1 MARYTGANCKLCR
14 REGCKLYLKG
24 DRCLSDK
31 CPIKIDSKDK
41 TSITKAPGQH
51 GAARKKVGEYG
62 KQLREKQKARRYYGV
77 LEGQFKHYY
86 EMAEKMEGITGENLL
101 GLLERRLD
109 NVVYR
114 MGMAASRKE
123 ARQLVLHSHFTLN
136 GKKVSTPSILVN
148 AGDVIAV
155 KETSK
160 ESVKIKALIEALAT
174 VAAPKWLEVNAADA
188 VAKVA
193 AFPARDDIDFE
204 FEEQLI
210 VELYSK

>member
-1 MARYTGANCKLCR
+1 MARYTGPNCKMCR

-24 DRCLSDK
+24 ERCTNGK
-31 CPIKIDSKDK
+31 CAFDHRS
-41 TSITKAPGQH
+41 TAPGQH

-86 EMAEKMEGITGENLL
+86 ELAEKQEGITGANLL
-101 GLLERRLD
+101 ILLERRLD

-123 ARQLVLHSHFTLN
+123 ARQLVLHAHFTLN
-136 GKKVSTPSILVN
+136 GKKVTIPSLLVK

-155 KETSK
+155 KESSK
-160 ESVKIKALIEALAT
+160 ESVKIKALCDGLAT
-174 VAAPKWLEVNAADA
+174 AVTPKWLENDAANFKTKV
-188 VAKVA
+188 VAL
-193 AFPARDDIDFE
+193 PQREDIDFE

>member
-1 MARYTGANCKLCR
+1 MARYTGPNCKMCR

-24 DRCLSDK
+24 ERCTNGK
-31 CPIKIDSKDK
+31 CAFDHRS
-41 TSITKAPGQH
+41 TAPGQH

-62 KQLREKQKARRYYGV
+62 KQLLEKQKARRYYGV
-77 LEGQFKHYY
+77 IEGQFKHYY
-86 EMAEKMEGITGENLL
+86 ELAEKMEGIVGENLL
-101 GLLERRLD
+101 ILLERRLD

-136 GKKVSTPSILVN
+136 GKKVSTPSILIK

-160 ESVKIKALIEALAT
+160 ESVKIKALVENLPSVVT
-174 VAAPKWLEVNAADA
+174 PKWLENDAQNALT
-188 VAKVA
+188 KVVTL
-193 AFPARDDIDFE
+193 PARDDIDFE

>member
-1 MARYTGANCKLCR
+1 MARYTGPNCKMCR

-24 DRCLSDK
+24 ERCTNGK
-31 CPIKIDSKDK
+31 CAFDHRS
-41 TSITKAPGQH
+41 TAPGQH

-62 KQLREKQKARRYYGV
+62 KHLREKQKARRYYGV

-86 EMAEKMEGITGENLL
+86 EMAEKMDGITGTNLL
-101 GLLERRLD
+101 ILLERRLD
-109 NVVYR
+109 NVVFR

-123 ARQLVLHSHFTLN
+123 ARQLVLHAHFTLN
-136 GKKVSTPSILVN
+136 GKKVTIPSILVKP
-148 AGDVIAV
+148 GDVIAV

-160 ESVKIKALIEALAT
+160 ESVKIKALIENLPSVVT
-174 VAAPKWLEVNAADA
+174 PKWLENDA
-188 VAKVA
+188 QNVATKVVSL
-193 AFPARDDIDFE
+193 PARDDIDFE

>member
-24 DRCLSDK
+24 ERCTNGK
-31 CPIKIDSKDK
+31 CAFDHRS
-41 TSITKAPGQH
+41 TAPGQH

-62 KQLREKQKARRYYGV
+62 RQLREKQKARRYYGV

-86 EMAEKMEGITGENLL
+86 ELAEKMDGITGANLL
-101 GLLERRLD
+101 TLLERRLD

-123 ARQLVLHSHFTLN
+123 ARQLVLHAHFTLN
-136 GKKVSTPSILVN
+136 GKKVTIPSILVK

-155 KETSK
+155 KESSK
-160 ESVKIKALIEALAT
+160 DSVKIKALVEGMADHT
-174 VAAPKWLEVNAADA
+174 APKWLDCDKTNH
-188 VAKVA
+188 VAKVVA
-193 AFPARDDIDFE
+193 LPAREDIDFE
-204 FEEQLI
+204 FNEQLI

>member
-24 DRCLSDK
+24 ERCTNGK
-31 CPIKIDSKDK
+31 CAFDHRS
-41 TSITKAPGQH
+41 TAPGQH

-62 KQLREKQKARRYYGV
+62 RQLREKQKARRYYGV

-86 EMAEKMEGITGENLL
+86 ELAEKMDGITGANLL
-101 GLLERRLD
+101 TLLERRLD

-123 ARQLVLHSHFTLN
+123 ARQLVLHAHFTLN
-136 GKKVSTPSILVN
+136 GKKVSIPSILVK

-155 KETSK
+155 KESSK
-160 ESVKIKALIEALAT
+160 DSVKIKTLIEGMADHT
-174 VAAPKWLEVNAADA
+174 APKWLDCDKTNH
-188 VAKVA
+188 VAKVVA
-193 AFPARDDIDFE
+193 LPAREDIDFE
-204 FEEQLI
+204 FNEQLI

>member
-1 MARYTGANCKLCR
+1 MARYTGPNCKMCR

-24 DRCLSDK
+24 ERCTNGK
-31 CPIKIDSKDK
+31 CAFDHRS
-41 TSITKAPGQH
+41 TAPGQH

-86 EMAEKMEGITGENLL
+86 EMAEKMEGITGANLL
-101 GLLERRLD
+101 SLLERRLD
-109 NVVYR
+109 NVVFR

-136 GKKVSTPSILVN
+136 GKKVSTPSILVKP
-148 AGDVIAV
+148 GDVIAV
-155 KETSK
+155 KESSK
-160 ESVKIKALIEALAT
+160 EKSKIKALGEAMAT
-174 VAAPKWLEVNAADA
+174 AHTPKWLENDAANLA
-188 VAKVA
+188 TKVVAR
-193 AFPARDDIDFE
+193 PARDDIDFE